1 MLDVDELDED
11 ELDVDDE
18 PDFCA
23 LEFAEDD
30 DEEPLF
36 ALAVAVSSAKKVS
49 IASSIAPK
57 LSHEVNA
64 KAITATAK
72 KPNILLF
79 LFMLYFP
86 LVKITFKQH

>member
-18 PDFCA
+18 LDFEV
-23 LEFAEDD
+23 LELED
-30 DEEPLF
+30 DEEPPF
-36 ALAVAVSSAKKVS
+36 VLAVAVSSAKKVS

>member
-18 PDFCA
+18 LDFEV
-23 LEFAEDD
+23 LELED

-36 ALAVAVSSAKKVS
+36 VLAVAVSSAKKVS

-64 KAITATAK
+64 KAITAAAK
-72 KPNILLF
+72 KPNIFLF